1 MRVVVLGAGVIGTT
15 GAWYLARAG
24 HEVMVVD
31 RQPEAALET
40 SFANGGQ
47 ISVSHSEPW
56 ANPTAPLKILQWLG
70 REDAPLLFRVRADAA
85 QWLWGLRFL
94 RECLPGRTRSNTE
107 AAFALALY
115 SREQLAQLRRET
127 GIRYESQTLGILH
140 LYEEELE
147 FERAKRQVGELR
159 ARGLDVQVKTPAEC
173 REIEPALGNS
183 TVRIVAGI
191 YSASDE
197 SGDAHLFTRNL
208 VELCRA
214 QGVSFRFNVSVRRLE
229 GARGAIERVVID
241 DEEGIEESLRAD
253 AYVVALGSYSPLLL
267 KEVGVSVPVY
277 PVKGYSIT
285 VPLEP
290 GDEAPQVSLTDHA
303 RKLVVSRLGDR
314 LRVAGTAEMNGYN
327 TEINE
332 VRCAALVKRCFEWF
346 PKAGRPERVQ
356 YWTGLRPATPNNLP
370 LIGGSKYSNLF
381 LNTGHGTLGWT
392 LACGSGRALAD
403 IVSGR
408 RPEPRFDF
416 LGTSGSRK
424 RGTVSVAARLGV

>member
-1 MRVVVLGAGVIGTT
+1 LNVLILGAGVIGTT
-15 GAWYLARAG
+15 SAWYLREAG
-24 HEVMVVD
+24 HDVRVLE
-31 RQPEAALET
+31 RREGAGLET

-56 ANPTAPLKILQWLG
+56 ANPTALLKILQWLG

-94 RECLPGRTRSNTE
+94 LECLPGRTRRNTE

-115 SREQLAQLRRET
+115 SREQLDQLRGET
-127 GIRYESQTLGILH
+127 GIRYESQTRGILH
-140 LYEEELE
+140 LYEEEFE
-147 FERAKRQVGELR
+147 FERAKRQAGELR
-159 ARGLDVQVKTPAEC
+159 ARGLDVEAETPEEC
-173 REIEPALGNS
+173 LKVEPALTNS
-183 TVRIVAGI
+183 KVRIVGGL

-197 SGDAHLFTRNL
+197 SGDAHLFTKNL

-229 GARGAIERVVID
+229 AARGAIDRVVID

-267 KEVGVSVPVY
+267 KEVGISVPVY

-285 VPLEP
+285 VPLES

-303 RKLVVSRLGDR
+303 RKIVVSRLGDR

-346 PKAGRPERVQ
+346 PKAGRPERAR

-416 LGTSGSRK
+416 LGTAESRK
-424 RGTVSVAARLGV
+424 RGTVSVAARLGA